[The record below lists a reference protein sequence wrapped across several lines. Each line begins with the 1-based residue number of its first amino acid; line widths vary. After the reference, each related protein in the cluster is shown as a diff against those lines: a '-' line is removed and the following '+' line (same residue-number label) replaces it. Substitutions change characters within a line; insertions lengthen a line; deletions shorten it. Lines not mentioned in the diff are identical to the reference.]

1 MEQPWKAAALCL
13 LLLVDSARLF
23 EAVPL
28 RDWLGGLQVLVPQFP
43 VVQAPARLG
52 FAINVSGAS
61 CQGLTVEELLL
72 TEAFADASH
81 LKIALQADIGIRCLV
96 NTSLEVGKIHPCT
109 MAIASSAS
117 VIKLGMQVP
126 SVDGFPGKASTKC
139 ELAPDITQLEFHGG
153 SPACDVLKI
162 AEQGIRALVN
172 DLASKVLCSKVS
184 AALAALSSEVSR
196 ELKQQVQPYLKPAAA
211 LQPPSIH
218 DAIDLEKIFWKG
230 PVGHVFRSF
239 LREVGHV
246 DNDVDFNKV
255 VRFLRSDLGLG
266 ALSLPARPELQVVLP
281 WIENAVFTMAM
292 KSATVDVSL
301 IEDLHFGFSAPSA
314 ARLSGGL
321 TPLVSM
327 AAKTALLLPQGTAR
341 LKLLGHEVNITQQSS
356 LSPVHVRARAGLK
369 VSGAATAFV
378 AYNASGLHQLQL
390 DQMQTLGCAATFLDH
405 ETDLPVQVLEARCAP
420 RLQHLDVQLPEHDPN
435 DLENHLL
442 QVFLTVFQLLR
453 GTFGDTTMQA
463 LDGFVSR
470 TGRKMMNEMLERT
483 ISQSSLCPPSN
494 YSSGEI
500 GAIATPAGWGS
511 GAFLSVTL
519 VLFMAPLLPFCTCRL
534 TSHDNLDGSTA
545 SNLRRP
551 IEGAAPD
558 LHLQD
563 FAQTPEQCSSFGTGC
578 ERFSRGLGWQPG
590 VSPSLR
596 WGILSGIAGTTLL
609 FVYAS
614 VTPGILLSG
623 SFTASGGSSDTR
635 HMASLSMDNSL
646 VQTWSAGSYFVFCAM
661 LIFSVVWPYIKLLM
675 MLYVWV
681 RPIEQNTLGPMLVF
695 LDQIGKWSLMDNIIL
710 FLFVVF
716 FHIAWAGE
724 DIVGGGQANFGL
736 KCSPEDELN
745 TFLAATILS
754 LLLGH
759 AMLWIHRANEKTSPG
774 PEEALLQSGQPSSRR
789 LRVIGVGHVVCFLLM
804 VLSWQVEIVEVTF
817 SGLVGT
823 FLEVTQQETSKR
835 YSILGILSCLGA
847 QGSMYLQVTFAV
859 FVLAIPM
866 LQLLAMT
873 FFCLHQLRPKRR
885 QQFLRLCYTLRAW
898 AAYDVFLIAFLAAV
912 LGGDRYGIGQFIEL
926 IVYKQNLAP
935 TCRGLRDVGV
945 ECLHIHL
952 GFLPG
957 TIIIVAAVALS
968 YVVSLLVARET
979 SPG

>member
-1 MEQPWKAAALCL
+1 MALTPIRITALRHSAFYSPLLYTIKSGLLQSQGLEPHYEPGTPSNPALEQVRNGTAHLSQLAVAASFAELEKGTKQPDIVHFAQINARDGFFLCRRGSGTGFDWRELENKKVLVDHLFQPLATIKYACHLKKVDYSRIQVVDAGDPVSMEQAFRDGQGDYVHLQGPAAQLLEHDGVGVVVASLGEALGPIAFSSLCARRSWLNSDMAKA
-13 LLLVDSARLF
+13 F
-23 EAVPL
+23 L
-28 RDWLGGLQVLVPQFP
+28 RAYREGCRQTAETSPEKVAEVVQPFFDDIDRNVLVSTISTYQ
-43 VVQAPARLG
+43 QMG
-52 FAINVSGAS
+52 W
-61 CQGLTVEELLL
+61 
-72 TEAFADASH
+72 
-81 LKIALQADIGIRCLV
+81 IRCRHWAR
-96 NTSLEVGKIHPCT
+96 SLK
-109 MAIASSAS
+109 
-117 VIKLGMQVP
+117 
-126 SVDGFPGKASTKC
+126 
-139 ELAPDITQLEFHGG
+139 
-153 SPACDVLKI
+153 
-162 AEQGIRALVN
+162 R
-172 DLASKVLCSKVS
+172 
-184 AALAALSSEVSR
+184 
-196 ELKQQVQPYLKPAAA
+196 
-211 LQPPSIH
+211 
-218 DAIDLEKIFWKG
+218 
-230 PVGHVFRSF
+230 
-239 LREVGHV
+239 
-246 DNDVDFNKV
+246 
-255 VRFLRSDLGLG
+255 
-266 ALSLPARPELQVVLP
+266 
-281 WIENAVFTMAM
+281 
-292 KSATVDVSL
+292 
-301 IEDLHFGFSAPSA
+301 
-314 ARLSGGL
+314 
-321 TPLVSM
+321 
-327 AAKTALLLPQGTAR
+327 
-341 LKLLGHEVNITQQSS
+341 
-356 LSPVHVRARAGLK
+356 
-369 VSGAATAFV
+369 
-378 AYNASGLHQLQL
+378 
-390 DQMQTLGCAATFLDH
+390 DH

-442 QVFLTVFQLLR
+442 QVSLTVFQLLR
-453 GTFGDTTMQA
+453 STFGDTAVQA

-470 TGRKMMNEMLERT
+470 TGRKMINEMLERT
-483 ISQSSLCPPSN
+483 ISQSSFCPPSN

-500 GAIATPAGWGS
+500 GAIAAPAGVGS

-534 TSHDNLDGSTA
+534 TSHDLDGSTA

-551 IEGAAPD
+551 IEGASPD
-558 LHLQD
+558 LDLQD

-596 WGILSGIAGTTLL
+596 CGILSGIAGTTLL

-646 VQTWSAGSYFVFCAM
+646 VQTWSVGSYFVFCAM

-681 RPIEQNTLGPMLVF
+681 RPIEQQTLGPLLVF

-716 FHIAWAGE
+716 FHIAWTGE
-724 DIVGGGQANFGL
+724 DIVGGGQAKFGL

-774 PEEALLQSGQPSSRR
+774 PEEAVLQSGQPSSRR
-789 LRVIGVGHVVCFLLM
+789 LRVIGAGHVVCFLLM

-817 SGLVGT
+817 SGLVGA

-835 YSILGILSCLGA
+835 YSILGILACLGA

-912 LGGDRYGIGQFIEL
+912 LGGDRYGIGQFIES
-926 IVYKQNLAP
+926 
-935 TCRGLRDVGV
+935 
-945 ECLHIHL
+945 
-952 GFLPG
+952 LPQ
-957 TIIIVAAVALS
+957 TFSLSSMRMVSSSAL
-968 YVVSLLVARET
+968 VFVFT
-979 SPG
+979 

>member
-13 LLLVDSARLF
+13 LFLVDSVRLF

-28 RDWLGGLQVLVPQFP
+28 RDWLGSLQVVVPHFS

-52 FAINVSGAS
+52 FAINVTAAS
-61 CQGLTVEELLL
+61 CQGLAVEELLL
-72 TEAFADASH
+72 TEAFADASQ
-81 LKIALQADIGIRCLV
+81 LKIGLQADIGIRCLV
-96 NTSLEVGKIHPCT
+96 NTSLEVGQIHPCT

-126 SVDGFPGKASTKC
+126 SVDGFPGKASTTC
-139 ELAPDITQLEFHGG
+139 ELTPDITQLDFHGR

-172 DLASKVLCSKVS
+172 DFASKVLCSKVS

-196 ELKQQVQPYLKPAAA
+196 ELKQKVQPYLKPAAA
-211 LQPPSIH
+211 LQPPSV
-218 DAIDLEKIFWKG
+218 DGAIDLEKTFWKG

-246 DNDVDFNKV
+246 DNDVEFNKV

-266 ALSLPARPELQVVLP
+266 AVSLPAVPVVLP

-327 AAKTALLLPQGTAR
+327 AAKTALLLPGGTAS
-341 LKLLGHEVNITQQSS
+341 LKLLGHELNITQHTS
-356 LSPVHVRARAGLK
+356 LSPVHLRARAGLK
-369 VSGAATAFV
+369 VSGAAAAFV
-378 AYNASGLHQLQL
+378 AYNASGLQQLQL
-390 DQMQTLGCAATFLDH
+390 DQMQTLGCATTFLDH

-420 RLQHLDVQLPEHDPN
+420 HLQHLDVQLPEQDPN

-442 QVFLTVFQLLR
+442 QVCLTVFQLLR
-453 GTFGDTTMQA
+453 STFGDTAVQA

-470 TGRKMMNEMLERT
+470 TGRKMANEMLQRA
-483 ISQSSLCPPSN
+483 ISQSSFCPPSN

-500 GAIATPAGWGS
+500 GAIAAPAGFGS
-511 GAFLSVTL
+511 GVFLSVTV
-519 VLFMAPLLPFCTCRL
+519 VLFMAPLLPFCACWL
-534 TSHDNLDGSTA
+534 TSHESLEGSA
-545 SNLRRP
+545 ESLRRP
-551 IEGAAPD
+551 MEASPD
-558 LHLQD
+558 LDLQD
-563 FAQTPEQCSSFGTGC
+563 SAQTPEQCSSFGTGC
-578 ERFSRGLGWQPG
+578 ERLSRGLGWQPG

-646 VQTWSAGSYFVFCAM
+646 VQTWSVGSYFVFCAM

-681 RPIEQNTLGPMLVF
+681 RPIEPKALGPMLVF

-716 FHIAWAGE
+716 FHIAWTGE
-724 DIVGGGQANFGL
+724 DLVGGGLAKFGL

-759 AMLWIHRANEKTSPG
+759 AMLWIHRANEKITRG
-774 PEEALLQSGQPSSRR
+774 PEETLVQSGQPARR
-789 LRVIGVGHVVCFLLM
+789 LRVIGAGHVVCFLLM

>member
-1 MEQPWKAAALCL
+1 MEQAFRDGQGDYVHLQGPAAQLLEHDGVGVVVASLGETLGPIAFSSLCARRSWLSSDMAKA
-13 LLLVDSARLF
+13 F
-23 EAVPL
+23 L
-28 RDWLGGLQVLVPQFP
+28 RAYREGCRETAGISPENVAKVVQPFFDDIDWNVLV
-43 VVQAPARLG
+43 
-52 FAINVSGAS
+52 
-61 CQGLTVEELLL
+61 
-72 TEAFADASH
+72 
-81 LKIALQADIGIRCLV
+81 
-96 NTSLEVGKIHPCT
+96 
-109 MAIASSAS
+109 
-117 VIKLGMQVP
+117 
-126 SVDGFPGKASTKC
+126 ST
-139 ELAPDITQLEFHGG
+139 ISTYQ
-153 SPACDVLKI
+153 
-162 AEQGIRALVN
+162 
-172 DLASKVLCSKVS
+172 
-184 AALAALSSEVSR
+184 
-196 ELKQQVQPYLKPAAA
+196 
-211 LQPPSIH
+211 
-218 DAIDLEKIFWKG
+218 
-230 PVGHVFRSF
+230 
-239 LREVGHV
+239 
-246 DNDVDFNKV
+246 
-255 VRFLRSDLGLG
+255 
-266 ALSLPARPELQVVLP
+266 
-281 WIENAVFTMAM
+281 
-292 KSATVDVSL
+292 
-301 IEDLHFGFSAPSA
+301 
-314 ARLSGGL
+314 
-321 TPLVSM
+321 
-327 AAKTALLLPQGTAR
+327 
-341 LKLLGHEVNITQQSS
+341 
-356 LSPVHVRARAGLK
+356 
-369 VSGAATAFV
+369 
-378 AYNASGLHQLQL
+378 QL
-390 DQMQTLGCAATFLDH
+390 DQMQTLGCATTFLDH

-420 RLQHLDVQLPEHDPN
+420 HLQHLDVQLPEQDPN

-442 QVFLTVFQLLR
+442 QVCLTVFQLLR
-453 GTFGDTTMQA
+453 STFGDTAVQV

-470 TGRKMMNEMLERT
+470 TGRKMANEMLQRA
-483 ISQSSLCPPSN
+483 ISQSSFCPPSN

-500 GAIATPAGWGS
+500 GAIAAPAGFGS
-511 GAFLSVTL
+511 GVFLSVTV
-519 VLFMAPLLPFCTCRL
+519 VLFMAPLLPFCACWL
-534 TSHDNLDGSTA
+534 TSHENLEGSA
-545 SNLRRP
+545 ESLRRP
-551 IEGAAPD
+551 MEASPELD
-558 LHLQD
+558 LQD
-563 FAQTPEQCSSFGTGC
+563 SAQTPEQCSSFGTGC
-578 ERFSRGLGWQPG
+578 ERLSRGLGWQPG

-646 VQTWSAGSYFVFCAM
+646 VQTWSVGSYFVFCAM

-681 RPIEQNTLGPMLVF
+681 RPIEPKALGPMLVF

-716 FHIAWAGE
+716 FHIAWTGE
-724 DIVGGGQANFGL
+724 DLVGGGLAKFGL

-759 AMLWIHRANEKTSPG
+759 AMLWIHRANEKTTRG
-774 PEEALLQSGQPSSRR
+774 PEEALVQSGQPARR
-789 LRVIGVGHVVCFLLM
+789 LRIIGAGHVVCFLLM

-968 YVVSLLVARET
+968 YVVNLLVARET